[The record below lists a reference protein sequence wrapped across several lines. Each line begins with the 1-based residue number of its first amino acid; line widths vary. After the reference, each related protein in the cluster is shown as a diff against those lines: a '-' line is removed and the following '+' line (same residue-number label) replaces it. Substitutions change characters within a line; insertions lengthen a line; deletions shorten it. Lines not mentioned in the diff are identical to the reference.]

1 MRIRAIRQKPVY
13 SSDRIQIA
21 MKSKD
26 EVTLGISALALAV
39 LMLASPYAYAG
50 TSSIPGFWVITQAA
64 TQSNGQA
71 STVVACGSFNLN
83 EITPVAPN
91 IFTATVSFSLTYPS
105 LIAYP
110 ALGLTIPGIN
120 GVGAQPVGIKQS
132 TPIPGV
138 LFVGFKGTTLSGSFT
153 SPSSLPHPSI
163 DPSTVG
169 CNPFLQPEFLGLVH
183 LPMQGTEGMTIYGLP
198 VTPL

>member
-1 MRIRAIRQKPVY
+1 
-13 SSDRIQIA
+13 
-21 MKSKD
+21 
-26 EVTLGISALALAV
+26 LGISALALAV

-50 TSSIPGFWVITQAA
+50 TSSITGYWVITQAA

-71 STVVACGSFNLN
+71 PTVVACGSFNLN
-83 EITPVAPN
+83 DITPVAPN
-91 IFTATVSFSLTYPS
+91 IFTAVISFSLTYPS
-105 LIAYP
+105 ESAYP

-120 GVGAQPVGIKQS
+120 GVSAEPVGIKES

-138 LFVGFKGTTLSGSFT
+138 LFVGFRGSTLSGSFT

-163 DPSTVG
+163 DPSKVG

-183 LPMQGTEGMTIYGLP
+183 LPKQGTQGMTIYGLP
-198 VTPL
+198 VTAL